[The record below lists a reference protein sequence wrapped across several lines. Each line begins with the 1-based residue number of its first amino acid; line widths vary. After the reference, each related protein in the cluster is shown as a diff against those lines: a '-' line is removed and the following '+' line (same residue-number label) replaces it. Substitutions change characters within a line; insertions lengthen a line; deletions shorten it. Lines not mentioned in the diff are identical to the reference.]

1 MDTTM
6 HSEPA
11 WRSLLR
17 PLITTRGWTAVTHHL
32 LGLPLGVAYF
42 TWLVTGLSAGIG
54 LAITL
59 VGLPLLTLVLAS
71 VRPLLVLESELANAL
86 LGTRIPR
93 SSLAPAP
100 RARGWFAKL
109 KAYWTDGPTWRG
121 VLYLLGRFPVGTFT
135 FTVAVG
141 AYASALFLIAA
152 PILAPIDPIELGIW
166 QPDTWYEGLA
176 LVPLGLVV
184 LVISGW
190 ISEGMAAMSRGF
202 ARWGTRDTPRY
213 L

>member
-1 MDTTM
+1 MDTTIRTE
-6 HSEPA
+6 SA

-32 LGLPLGVAYF
+32 LGLPLGIAYF
-42 TWLVTGLSAGIG
+42 IWLVTGLATGIG
-54 LAITL
+54 LAITI
-59 VGLPLLTLVLAS
+59 VGIPLLTAVLAS
-71 VRPLLVLESELANAL
+71 VRPLLAFESELSNAL

-100 RARGWFAKL
+100 RADGWFARL

-135 FTVAVG
+135 FTVALS
-141 AYASALFLIAA
+141 AYASALYLIAA
-152 PILAPIDPIELGIW
+152 PIVAPFDAIELGFW
-166 QPDTWYEGLA
+166 EPNTWYEGMA
-176 LVPLGLVV
+176 LLPAGLVL

-190 ISEGMAAMSRGF
+190 ISEAMAAMSRAY